1 MDSHVHFL
9 YKNIGYSEIGFSTF
23 FTPPRTEAR
32 HFKPLGGQK
41 WKKLGAHCFLKLL
54 KIKKIAKSKFWF
66 STFFDPPPPEPNSR
80 PKSAFYFMN
89 FFLSGQNNMSPLK
102 RNIQIQ
108 SPSLTDL
115 TPTPLPRN
123 IRVNWTPPYPSGGP
137 KYIFW
142 VGLCEIW
149 PNKAKNQHNFA
160 LVG

>member
-1 MDSHVHFL
+1 MSIEKTEKWHFGSPKMVGRYL
-9 YKNIGYSEIGFSTF
+9 K
-23 FTPPRTEAR
+23 TPFLATRRP
-32 HFKPLGGQK
+32 KM
-41 WKKLGAHCFLKLL
+41 KKRRVHCFLKLL
-54 KIKKIAKSKFWF
+54 KIKENAKSKFWF

-108 SPSLTDL
+108 SPSLSDL
-115 TPTPLPRN
+115 TPTPLPSN